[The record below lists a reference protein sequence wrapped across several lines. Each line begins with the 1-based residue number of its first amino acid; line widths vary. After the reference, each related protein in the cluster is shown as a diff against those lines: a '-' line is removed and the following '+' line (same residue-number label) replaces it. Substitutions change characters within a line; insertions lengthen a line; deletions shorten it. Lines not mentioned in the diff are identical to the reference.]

1 MTRDE
6 QDQALAELGF
16 KSLPMAVLGW
26 RKEVLTSRW
35 DLCVYTQHGSYLAT
49 TVPRQIDLEVVFDD
63 PVSAAAYL
71 LIQAA
76 DQP

>member
-1 MTRDE
+1 MTREE

-16 KSLPMAVLGW
+16 KSLPMAVVGW

-35 DLCVYTQHGSYLAT
+35 DLCVYILYGSYLAAT
-49 TVPRQIDLEVVFDD
+49 NPRQIDLEVMFDD
-63 PVSAAAYL
+63 PISAAAYL